1 MISLDVNG
9 KSKKFYI
16 SFLLS
21 SNKIFSRSQHTLKTF
36 KQDLIIIKLKDRKKL
51 TTIIKETKIV
61 YSLVMKN

>member
-1 MISLDVNG
+1 MTDQNNSISL
-9 KSKKFYI
+9 S
-16 SFLLS
+16 LS
-21 SNKIFSRSQHTLKTF
+21 YNKIFSRSQYTLKTF